1 MDYLIQSK
9 METTDF
15 IMPSEEEQK
24 EIMQRQ
30 PNLSQQSLSV
40 FDPSELTPLSPDV
53 ISRQATVNIGTI
65 GHVAHGK
72 STVVKAITG
81 INPVKFSKERVRNIT
96 IKLGYANA
104 KIYKCP
110 ECPPP
115 QCFIPAAFN
124 TEDQMKC
131 KNEGCNATCKLMR
144 HISFVDCPGHDLL
157 MATMLSG
164 ASVMDCALLLVAGN
178 EPCPQP
184 QTSEHLASL
193 EIMKLEHIIIL
204 QNKIDIIMRDNIA
217 PQQYEQIKEF
227 VKGTKAENSPIIP
240 ISAQLKYNIDV
251 VCDYIC
257 RIPIPIR
264 DFTCSPK
271 MSIVRSFDINRPGV
285 NPFELQGGVVGGSL
299 LQGVLRVGEKVE
311 IRPGMRGKNKTT
323 GKQQSTSIM
332 SRIVSLMAEKNDLL
346 YAVPGGLI
354 AVGLKVDPS
363 LTRDDH
369 LSGHFLGH
377 PGQLPDVLEEVVIKF
392 YLLRRLLGVKSDS
405 NRREKVSSLKKDET
419 LLINISA
426 NSVGGK
432 VIEKKKS
439 MAKIAFLKPACAS
452 VGDKITL
459 SRKIDKNWRL
469 IGWGEI
475 ESCKK
480 SS

>member
-1 MDYLIQSK
+1 MDSDSFL
-9 METTDF
+9 
-15 IMPSEEEQK
+15 MPSEEEQK
-24 EIMQRQ
+24 QVMQRQ
-30 PNLSQQSLSV
+30 PNLSQQSLND
-40 FDPSELTPLSPDV
+40 FDPSQLTPLSPDV

-72 STVVKAITG
+72 STVVKAVTG

-104 KIYKCP
+104 KIFKCP
-110 ECPPP
+110 ECPSP
-115 QCFIPAAFN
+115 QCFIPAAFD

-131 KNEGCNATCKLMR
+131 KNEGCSATCKLMR

-157 MATMLSG
+157 MATMLTG

-178 EPCPQP
+178 ESCPQP
-184 QTSEHLASL
+184 QTSEHLASI

-204 QNKIDIIMRDNIA
+204 QNKIDIIMRENLA
-217 PQQYEQIKEF
+217 PKQYEQIKEF

-251 VCDYIC
+251 LCDYIC

-264 DFTCSPK
+264 DFTCPPK

-285 NPFELQGGVVGGSL
+285 SPDELQGGVVGGSI

-323 GKQQSTSIM
+323 GKFQSTSIM
-332 SRIVSLMAEKNDLL
+332 SRIVSLKAEKNDLL

-354 AVGLKVDPS
+354 AVGLKCDPS
-363 LTRDDH
+363 LTREDH
-369 LSGHFLGH
+369 LNGNFLGH
-377 PGQLPDVLEEVVIKF
+377 PGQLPDVLEGVVIKF

-405 NRREKVSSLKKDET
+405 NRREKVSSLKKEET

-432 VIEKKKS
+432 VVEKKKDR
-439 MAKIAFLKPACAS
+439 AKITFLKPACAS

-475 ESCKK
+475 EECHKATN
-480 SS
+480 

>member
-1 MDYLIQSK
+1 
-9 METTDF
+9 MESSDEY
-15 IMPSEEEQK
+15 IMPSAEEQK
-24 EIMQRQ
+24 ELMMQA
-30 PNLSQQSLSV
+30 PHLSQQSLID
-40 FDPSELTPLSPDV
+40 FDASKLTPLSADV
-53 ISRQATVNIGTI
+53 ISRQATLNIGTI

-81 INPVKFSKERVRNIT
+81 INTVKTSKEKVRNIT

-104 KIYKCP
+104 KIFKCP
-110 ECPPP
+110 KCPPP
-115 QCFIPAAFN
+115 QCFISSAYN
-124 TEDQMKC
+124 TEDELKC
-131 KNEGCNATCKLMR
+131 RNEGCDASCILLR

-164 ASVMDCALLLVAGN
+164 ASVMDCACLLIAGN

-184 QTSEHLASL
+184 QTSEHLASI

-217 PQQYEQIKEF
+217 PQQFEQIKEF
-227 VKGTKAENSPIIP
+227 VKGSMAENSPIIP

-264 DFTCSPK
+264 DFTCDPK
-271 MSIVRSFDINRPGV
+271 MSIVRSFDINRPGAS
-285 NPFELQGGVVGGSL
+285 PDDLQGGVVGGSL
-299 LQGVLRVGEKVE
+299 LQGVLKVGEKIE
-311 IRPGMRGKNKTT
+311 IRPGMRGKNRTT
-323 GKQQSTSIM
+323 GKTQSTSIM
-332 SRIVSLMAEKNDLL
+332 SRIVSLKAEKNDLL

-354 AVGLKVDPS
+354 AVGLKCDPS

-369 LSGHFLGH
+369 LNGHVLGH
-377 PGQLPDVLEEVVIKF
+377 PDKLPDVLEKVVVKF

-405 NRREKVSSLKKDET
+405 SKKEKVSSLKKDET
-419 LLINISA
+419 LLINICA

-432 VIEKKKS
+432 VIERKKDK
-439 MAKIAFLKPACAS
+439 AKIQFLKPACAS

-475 ESCKK
+475 EVCKK
-480 SS
+480 EKS